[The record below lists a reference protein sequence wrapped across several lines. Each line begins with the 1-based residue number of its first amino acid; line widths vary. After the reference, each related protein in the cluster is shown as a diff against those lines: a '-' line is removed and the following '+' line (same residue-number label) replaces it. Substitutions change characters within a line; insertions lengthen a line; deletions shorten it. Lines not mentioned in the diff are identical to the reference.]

1 MPGLGSRSWNE
12 RAGNMMEREEADPR
26 EALADEGLLS
36 PQVETWRHIY
46 IDNYRDWFELARELN
61 RYAVSL
67 FQDHQDAGDGGPANA
82 AAPTAVRVYG
92 RALNAYTASI
102 MLAERAMT
110 IEAVGAVRPIHE
122 AGFWLSLLATNPEK
136 ALEELDIDHHKHA
149 VDREQLLR
157 AAYPGNAE
165 LHSASVQREAA
176 HAALLGKRRPIS
188 MKALA
193 ASLPG
198 DPGYLQYR
206 LASGF
211 YGHLSQN
218 SLDALKLRTGDK
230 GVRPILGPF
239 ETEIPKAL
247 FFAIDAMA
255 RTTRYFA
262 ALVKVRDA
270 NDILSALRTTLTDL
284 GKADAEAGPQGG

>member
-1 MPGLGSRSWNE
+1 MIE
-12 RAGNMMEREEADPR
+12 RKDADPR

-36 PQVETWRHIY
+36 PEIETWRQIY
-46 IDNYRDWFELARELN
+46 VDNYRDWFKLSRELN

-67 FQDHQDAGDGGPANA
+67 FQDHQDAGEGGPANA
-82 AAPTAVRVYG
+82 AAPTAVRIFG

-157 AAYPGNAE
+157 AAYPGNEE
-165 LHSASVQREAA
+165 LHSASVEREAA

-211 YGHLSQN
+211 YGHLSHN
-218 SLDALKLRTGDK
+218 SLDALKLQTGDK

-262 ALVKVRDA
+262 ALVKASDA
-270 NDILSALRTTLTDL
+270 SDIISGFRTRLADL
-284 GKADAEAGPQGG
+284 GNADAETKSQDR

>member
-1 MPGLGSRSWNE
+1 
-12 RAGNMMEREEADPR
+12 
-26 EALADEGLLS
+26 
-36 PQVETWRHIY
+36 VETWRHIY

-149 VDREQLLR
+149 VDREQLR
-157 AAYPGNAE
+157 AAYP
-165 LHSASVQREAA
+165 
-176 HAALLGKRRPIS
+176 
-188 MKALA
+188 
-193 ASLPG
+193 
-198 DPGYLQYR
+198 
-206 LASGF
+206 
-211 YGHLSQN
+211 
-218 SLDALKLRTGDK
+218 
-230 GVRPILGPF
+230 
-239 ETEIPKAL
+239 
-247 FFAIDAMA
+247 
-255 RTTRYFA
+255 
-262 ALVKVRDA
+262 
-270 NDILSALRTTLTDL
+270 
-284 GKADAEAGPQGG
+284 

>member
-1 MPGLGSRSWNE
+1 MVE
-12 RAGNMMEREEADPR
+12 QEEADPR

-149 VDREQLLR
+149 VDREQLR

-211 YGHLSQN
+211 YEARR
-218 SLDALKLRTGDK
+218 DARGLKLTDFR
-230 GVRPILGPF
+230 ILRFEDTTPSSSHAETMLPF
-239 ETEIPKAL
+239 ETSTGRRE
-247 FFAIDAMA
+247 MQ
-255 RTTRYFA
+255 
-262 ALVKVRDA
+262 
-270 NDILSALRTTLTDL
+270 LSIGVMLDL
-284 GKADAEAGPQGG
+284 GKDGIHLRGPMARWQVMGHALQEARRRLGEAGDQESVMP